1 MHEEEETYRP
11 EESFFA
17 TVFYTLSLNSVSSCN
32 TVHWLISRV
41 QLQFLIRLIKCGASK
56 ANTAEIQK
64 RKNLQ
69 LLWK

>member
-1 MHEEEETYRP
+1 MHEEETYRP
-11 EESFFA
+11 EESVLQPF
-17 TVFYTLSLNSVSSCN
+17 SINSVSSFN